1 MQSTTTTIVTAA
13 PAAAA
18 QQDLFIQ
25 DGAAAPVAQDAIVV
39 VAAAPSCEDE
49 APTTTVT
56 LGTSINV
63 EIPVKMVV
71 VDGQLCQLVPVSQQ
85 LQEQLLG
92 QPGSSHGVVTVT
104 PTFVPRRVPVKKTI
118 AKKRVT
124 TTTKAKA
131 PPRVPRTVCTFISEV
146 NPLGAGCTTLCK
158 RGNTVCAKHRAHSA
172 NLQSTRRLALF
183 STRSRDKKDWG
194 NPESGEFVFAQP
206 PSRASAKKLQ
216 RIISAVGD
224 ITLFYRTHPTMAFTK
239 YTVQAVTDVSA
250 KSTGGTPAATAAGAE
265 QAESSPEDV
274 TAWLKFKLTLG
285 EGETVEHEG
294 TGYKR
299 HALMQWDPIAYTPA
313 TLNSAVIGN
322 GVYYGK

>member
-13 PAAAA
+13 PA

-25 DGAAAPVAQDAIVV
+25 HGAAAPAAQDAIVV

-56 LGTSINV
+56 LSTSINV

-71 VDGQLCQLVPVSQQ
+71 VDGQLCQVVPVSQE
-85 LQEQLLG
+85 LQQQLLG
-92 QPGSSHGVVTVT
+92 QPGSSHGVVTVA

-118 AKKRVT
+118 AKKRAT
-124 TTTKAKA
+124 TTTKAKV
-131 PPRVPRTVCTFISEV
+131 PPLVLRTVCTFISEV
-146 NPLGAGCTTLCK
+146 NPLGAGSGCTTLCK

-194 NPESGEFVFAQP
+194 NPGSGEFVFAQP

-216 RIISAVGD
+216 RVISTVGD

-250 KSTGGTPAATAAGAE
+250 KSTGATPVATAAGAE
-265 QAESSPEDV
+265 QAESSTEDV